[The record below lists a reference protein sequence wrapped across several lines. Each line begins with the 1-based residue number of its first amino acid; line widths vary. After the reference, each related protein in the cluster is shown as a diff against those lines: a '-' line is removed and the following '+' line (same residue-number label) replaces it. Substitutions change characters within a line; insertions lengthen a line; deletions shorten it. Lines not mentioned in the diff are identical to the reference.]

1 VRKKK
6 SIVMKMR
13 KMRKRRVILR
23 LKRGVR
29 MRILYWLK

>member
-1 VRKKK
+1 VRKEK
-6 SIVMKMR
+6 SIVM

>member
-1 VRKKK
+1 VRKEK
-6 SIVMKMR
+6 SIVI

-23 LKRGVR
+23 LKRGVG